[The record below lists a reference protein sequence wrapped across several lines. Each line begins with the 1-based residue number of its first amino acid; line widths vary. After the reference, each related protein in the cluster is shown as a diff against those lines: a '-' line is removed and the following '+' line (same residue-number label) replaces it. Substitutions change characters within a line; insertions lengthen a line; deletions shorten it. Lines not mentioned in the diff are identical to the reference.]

1 MSLAKGDTRSQ
12 MSRCAKIF
20 FTGLNGGHV
29 LTRKGFDSGPKNS
42 SKIIHEK

>member
-20 FTGLNGGHV
+20 FTGEKTGDV
-29 LTRKGFDSGPKNS
+29 LTGKGF
-42 SKIIHEK
+42 